1 MRPMPP
7 WSEWDDTELLELARH
22 GDPEAFATVYE
33 RHNRLILAFLARR
46 LPAHDLAA
54 DLLAETFAQL
64 LVLVRTPERPLPETP
79 VAWLFTTA
87 RRLLVNGYRRGRV
100 ESVARQKLAMAPL
113 VLEDADLD
121 RIGDIAVETDL
132 MRELARLLPPDQL
145 AALTAR
151 VLEGQPYSAIAGTMS
166 CSESVVRQRVS
177 RALRTL
183 RDRDALGGLDG

>member
-7 WSEWDDTELLELARH
+7 WSERDDTELLELARE
-22 GDPEAFATVYE
+22 GDAEAFAAVYE

-64 LVLVRTPERPLPETP
+64 LVLVRTPGRPLPDTP
-79 VAWLFTTA
+79 VAWLLTTA
-87 RRLLVNGYRRGRV
+87 RRLLVNGYRRGKV
-100 ESVARQKLAMAPL
+100 ESVARQKLAMQPL
-113 VLEDADLD
+113 MLDDTDLD

-151 VLEGQPYSAIAGTMS
+151 VLDGREYSTIAGKMQ

-177 RALRTL
+177 RALHTL
-183 RDRDALGGLDG
+183 RDQDALGGHDG